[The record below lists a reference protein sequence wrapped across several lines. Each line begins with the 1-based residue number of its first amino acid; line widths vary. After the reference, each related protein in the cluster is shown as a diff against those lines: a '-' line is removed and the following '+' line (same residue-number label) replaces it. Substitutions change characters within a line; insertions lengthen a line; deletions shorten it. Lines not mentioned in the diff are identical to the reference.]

1 MEKASDSNNNNSK
14 KLSKMFPKALS
25 IGHSA
30 APFSPARDY
39 RHHRTISTASRGYFF
54 SSPITP
60 LPPTSAR
67 ARRRTKSNGAI
78 AEPTSPKVS
87 CIGQIKLA
95 KSKCPEK
102 NTRAPKNLETAS
114 SPSLVKEEGRGGW
127 SKLKRLFSTGRNPSR
142 KSSSTASAAVIE
154 HPVVAVEAVAA
165 PSLGNMK
172 KFATCRESLGEFDWR
187 VEMKRQEEESRS
199 DHRRGYSSDDKEE
212 VIPCSVIMP
221 LPQREGLSLCP
232 RQKSE
237 VNLWERRTMD
247 RPKPL
252 KVKTTY

>member
-1 MEKASDSNNNNSK
+1 MENNNNNSK
-14 KLSKMFPKALS
+14 NLSKMLQKALT
-25 IGHSA
+25 IGHGA
-30 APFSPARDY
+30 APFSPVRDY

-60 LPPTSAR
+60 LLPTSAR
-67 ARRRTKSNGAI
+67 ARRRTKSSGVV

-102 NTRAPKNLETAS
+102 RAPKNLETAS
-114 SPSLVKEEGRGGW
+114 SPLVKEEGKGGW
-127 SKLKRLFSTGRNPSR
+127 SKLKRLFSPRRSPSR
-142 KSSSTASAAVIE
+142 KSSSTASTVVIE

-165 PSLGNMK
+165 PSLGEMK
-172 KFATCRESLGEFDWR
+172 RFATSRETLGGFDWK

-199 DHRRGYSSDDKEE
+199 DHRRGYSSDDEEE
-212 VIPCSVIMP
+212 VVPCSVSMP
-221 LPQREGLSLCP
+221 LSQRERLSLCP
-232 RQKSE
+232 RRKSE
-237 VNLWERRTMD
+237 VSLWERRTMD

-252 KVKTTY
+252 QVKPTY